1 MEKPPF
7 LFCKQLSVLLTKVS
21 DQVVEMQGRHLVP
34 EELSHGLPQ
43 RVARARQQGQ
53 LV

>member
-1 MEKPPF
+1 MKKSPF

-34 EELSHGLPQ
+34 EELFHGLPQ